1 MYEEVYCLKGKTT
14 TELAKIYDAV
24 EVTRRKIRYC
34 RLLDLKMYPR
44 LQSVIFPSA
53 TLAISSLDNGQYS
66 IEAITG

>member
-14 TELAKIYDAV
+14 TELAKIYDTV

-44 LQSVIFPSA
+44 LPVIFPSA
-53 TLAISSLDNGQYS
+53 TLAISSLDNDQYS